1 MAKMSMAEE
10 IKFLREEVERLK
22 KEDIQNSPEESE
34 EDVSLDA
41 LVDGVHDME
50 ADLEEKAHELVER
63 MKLDYDNM
71 SPATAVAIFSA
82 GALFGRIFLSKQ
94 GSVMN
99 KELSKKFQLLLRSE
113 KALLKLEMRRKIR
126 QVVYNDPD
134 RHIGH
139 CDF

>member
-50 ADLEEKAHELVER
+50 AELEEKAHELVER
-63 MKLDYDNM
+63 MKEDYENM
-71 SPATAVAIFSA
+71 SPVTAVAIFA
-82 GALFGRIFLSKQ
+82 VGALFGRIFLSK
-94 GSVMN
+94 
-99 KELSKKFQLLLRSE
+99 
-113 KALLKLEMRRKIR
+113 
-126 QVVYNDPD
+126 
-134 RHIGH
+134 
-139 CDF
+139 

>member
-22 KEDIQNSPEESE
+22 KDDVQNSSPEESE
-34 EDVSLDA
+34 EDVALDA

-82 GALFGRIFLSKQ
+82 GALFGRIFLSK
-94 GSVMN
+94 
-99 KELSKKFQLLLRSE
+99 
-113 KALLKLEMRRKIR
+113 
-126 QVVYNDPD
+126 
-134 RHIGH
+134 
-139 CDF
+139 